1 MQIVRFEGAYVIN
14 EVNEKTDTELGRR
27 KKEPVGS
34 YAPDLRETLN
44 SGHQAINSKPGSQ
57 GRLIDLTEV
66 RPELVSHLFFK
77 KRFIAIPKEKE
88 QKIITDTYGKI
99 SHNLNLINKAIRI
112 F

>member
-1 MQIVRFEGAYVIN
+1 MRFEGAYVIN
-14 EVNEKTDTELGRR
+14 EVNGKINTELSRR

-57 GRLIDLTEV
+57 GKLIDLTEV

-77 KRFIAIPKEKE
+77 KRFIAVPKEKE
-88 QKIITDTYGKI
+88 QKIITDTYRKI
-99 SHNLNLINKAIRI
+99 SHKLNLIYMTIRI